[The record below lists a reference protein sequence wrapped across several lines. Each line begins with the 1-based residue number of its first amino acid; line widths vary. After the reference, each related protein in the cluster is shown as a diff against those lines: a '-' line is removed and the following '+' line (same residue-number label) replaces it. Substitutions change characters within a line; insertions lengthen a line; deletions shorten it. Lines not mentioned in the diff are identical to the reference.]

1 MSDTLTIKELLNQS
15 TASLKEA
22 GTGSELDAQI
32 LLGAAVG
39 QPREFLYAW
48 PETPVSDQAQ
58 RELEANLERRLR
70 GEPLAYITGWREFWT
85 FELAITPDVLVPR
98 PETEQ
103 LVSLSLEHVDEVEP
117 SIVVDVGTG
126 SGAIALAIGSER
138 STAHVIGI
146 DTSEACIEVAR
157 ANAVR
162 LDIDNV
168 ELREGHLLETLD
180 IQADVIVSNPP
191 YVENNDP
198 ALLGDGVRFEP
209 PLALCGGDDGL
220 DVIRELVATAPQHLR
235 QQGWLLIEH
244 GMDQGNAVRDIMS
257 EAFSDVRTV
266 RDLSGLDRVTMG
278 AVA

>member
-85 FELAITPDVLVPR
+85 FELALTPDVLVPR

-168 ELREGHLLETLD
+168 ELREGHLLESLD

-191 YVENNDP
+191 YVANDDP

-244 GMDQGNAVRDIMS
+244 GMEQGNAVRDIMS

>member
-1 MSDTLTIKELLNQS
+1 MSDTLTIKDLLNQS

-58 RELEANLERRLR
+58 RELEAKLERRLR

-103 LVSLSLEHVDEVEP
+103 LVSLSLEHVNEVEP

-191 YVENNDP
+191 YVANDDP

-220 DVIRELVATAPQHLR
+220 DVIRELVATAPQHLT

>member
-1 MSDTLTIKELLNQS
+1 MSDTLTIKELLHQTTS
-15 TASLKEA
+15 SLKEA

-32 LLGAAVG
+32 LISAAMG

-48 PETPVSDQAQ
+48 PDTLVSDQAQ

-70 GEPLAYITGWREFWT
+70 GEPLAYITGWRDFWT
-85 FELAITPDVLVPR
+85 FELAVTPDVLVPR

-138 STAHVIGI
+138 RSAHVIGI
-146 DTSEACIEVAR
+146 DKSEACIEVAR

-168 ELREGHLLETLD
+168 ELREGYLLEALD
-180 IQADVIVSNPP
+180 IQANVIVSNPP
-191 YVENNDP
+191 YVANDDP
-198 ALLGDGVRFEP
+198 ALLSDGVRFEP
-209 PLALCGGDDGL
+209 PLALYGGDDGL
-220 DVIRELVATAPQHLR
+220 DIIRELVTTAPQHLAP
-235 QQGWLLIEH
+235 QGWLLLEH
-244 GMDQGNAVRDIMS
+244 GMEQGEAVRDIMN
-257 EAFSDVRTV
+257 EAFSGVRTV
-266 RDLSGLDRVTMG
+266 QDLSGLDRVTMG
-278 AVA
+278 TLA

>member
-58 RELEANLERRLR
+58 RELEAKLERRLR

-191 YVENNDP
+191 YVANDDP

-220 DVIRELVATAPQHLR
+220 DVIRELVATAPQHLT

>member
-1 MSDTLTIKELLNQS
+1 MSDTLTIKELLHQTTS
-15 TASLKEA
+15 SLKEA

-32 LLGAAVG
+32 LIGAAMG

-48 PETPVSDQAQ
+48 PDTLVSDQAQ

-70 GEPLAYITGWREFWT
+70 GEPLAYITGWRDFWT
-85 FELAITPDVLVPR
+85 FELAVTPDVLVPR

-138 STAHVIGI
+138 RSAHVIGI

-168 ELREGHLLETLD
+168 ELREGYLLETLD

-191 YVENNDP
+191 YVANDDP
-198 ALLGDGVRFEP
+198 ALLSDGVRFEP
-209 PLALCGGDDGL
+209 PLALYGGDDGL
-220 DVIRELVATAPQHLR
+220 DIIRELVTTAPQHLAP
-235 QQGWLLIEH
+235 QGWLLLEH
-244 GMDQGNAVRDIMS
+244 GMEQGEAVRDIMN
-257 EAFSDVRTV
+257 EAFSGVRTV
-266 RDLSGLDRVTMG
+266 QDLSGLDRVTMG
-278 AVA
+278 TLA

>member
-1 MSDTLTIKELLNQS
+1 MSDTLTIKELLHQTTS
-15 TASLKEA
+15 SLKEA

-32 LLGAAVG
+32 LIGAAMG

-48 PETPVSDQAQ
+48 PDTLVSDQAQ
-58 RELEANLERRLR
+58 RELETNLERRLR
-70 GEPLAYITGWREFWT
+70 GEPLAYITGWRDFWT
-85 FELAITPDVLVPR
+85 FELAVTPDVLVPR

-138 STAHVIGI
+138 RSAHVIGI

-168 ELREGHLLETLD
+168 ELREGYLLETLD

-191 YVENNDP
+191 YVANDDP
-198 ALLGDGVRFEP
+198 ALLSDGVRFEP
-209 PLALCGGDDGL
+209 PLALYGGDDGL
-220 DVIRELVATAPQHLR
+220 DIIRELVTTAPQHLAP
-235 QQGWLLIEH
+235 QGWLLLEH
-244 GMDQGNAVRDIMS
+244 GMEQGEAVRDIMN
-257 EAFSDVRTV
+257 EAFSGVRTV
-266 RDLSGLDRVTMG
+266 QDLSGLDRVTMG
-278 AVA
+278 TLA

>member
-191 YVENNDP
+191 YVANDDP

-220 DVIRELVATAPQHLR
+220 DVIRELVATAPQHLT

>member
-191 YVENNDP
+191 YVANDDP

-220 DVIRELVATAPQHLR
+220 DVIRELVATAPQHLT

-266 RDLSGLDRVTMG
+266 QDLSGLDRVTMG

>member
-103 LVSLSLEHVDEVEP
+103 LVSLSLEHVNEVEP

-191 YVENNDP
+191 YVANDDP

-220 DVIRELVATAPQHLR
+220 DVIRELVATAPQHLT

>member
-1 MSDTLTIKELLNQS
+1 MSDTLTIKELLTQS

-191 YVENNDP
+191 YVANDDP

-235 QQGWLLIEH
+235 QQGLLLIEH

>member
-1 MSDTLTIKELLNQS
+1 MSDTLTIKELLHQTTS
-15 TASLKEA
+15 SLKEA

-32 LLGAAVG
+32 LIGAAMG

-48 PETPVSDQAQ
+48 PDTQVSDQAQ

-70 GEPLAYITGWREFWT
+70 GEPLAYITGWRDFWT
-85 FELAITPDVLVPR
+85 FELAVTPDVLVPR

-138 STAHVIGI
+138 RSAHVIGI

-168 ELREGHLLETLD
+168 ELREGYLLETLD
-180 IQADVIVSNPP
+180 IQANVIVSNPP
-191 YVENNDP
+191 YVANDDP
-198 ALLGDGVRFEP
+198 ALLSDGVRFEP
-209 PLALCGGDDGL
+209 PLALYGGDDGL
-220 DVIRELVATAPQHLR
+220 DIIRELVTTAPQHLAP
-235 QQGWLLIEH
+235 QGWLLLEH
-244 GMDQGNAVRDIMS
+244 GMEQGEAVRDIMN
-257 EAFSDVRTV
+257 EAFSGVRTV
-266 RDLSGLDRVTMG
+266 QDLSGLDRVTMG
-278 AVA
+278 TLA

>member
-1 MSDTLTIKELLNQS
+1 MSDTLTIKDLNQS

-58 RELEANLERRLR
+58 RELEAKLERRLR

-103 LVSLSLEHVDEVEP
+103 LVSLSLEHVNEVEP

-191 YVENNDP
+191 YVANDDP

-220 DVIRELVATAPQHLR
+220 DVIRELVATAPQHLT

>member
-1 MSDTLTIKELLNQS
+1 MSDTLTIKDLLNQS

-191 YVENNDP
+191 YVANDDP

-220 DVIRELVATAPQHLR
+220 DVIRELVATAPQHLT

>member
-1 MSDTLTIKELLNQS
+1 MSDTLTIKELLHQTTS
-15 TASLKEA
+15 SLKEA

-32 LLGAAVG
+32 LISAAMG

-48 PETPVSDQAQ
+48 PDTLVSDQAQ

-70 GEPLAYITGWREFWT
+70 GEPLAYITGWRDFWT
-85 FELAITPDVLVPR
+85 FELAVTPDVLVPR

-138 STAHVIGI
+138 RSAHVIGI
-146 DTSEACIEVAR
+146 DKSEACIEVAR

-168 ELREGHLLETLD
+168 ELREGYLLEALD
-180 IQADVIVSNPP
+180 IQANVIVSNPP
-191 YVENNDP
+191 YVANDDP
-198 ALLGDGVRFEP
+198 ALLSDGVRFEP
-209 PLALCGGDDGL
+209 PLALYGGDDGL
-220 DVIRELVATAPQHLR
+220 DIIRELVTTAPQHLTP
-235 QQGWLLIEH
+235 QGWLLLEH
-244 GMDQGNAVRDIMS
+244 GMEQGEAVRDIMN
-257 EAFSDVRTV
+257 EAFSGVRTV
-266 RDLSGLDRVTMG
+266 QDLSGLDRVTMG
-278 AVA
+278 TLA

>member
-1 MSDTLTIKELLNQS
+1 MSDTLTIRELLNQS
-15 TASLKEA
+15 TTSLIKA
-22 GTGSELDAQI
+22 GAGSELDAQI

-48 PETPVSDQAQ
+48 PDTPVSDQAQ

-103 LVSLSLEHVDEVEP
+103 LVSLSLEHVDEIEP

-146 DTSEACIEVAR
+146 DTSEACIEVAQ

-191 YVENNDP
+191 YVANDDP

-220 DVIRELVATAPQHLR
+220 DVIRELVATAPQHLT

>member
-1 MSDTLTIKELLNQS
+1 MSDTLTIKELLHQTTS
-15 TASLKEA
+15 SLKDA

-32 LLGAAVG
+32 LIGAAMG

-48 PETPVSDQAQ
+48 PDTLVSDQAQ
-58 RELEANLERRLR
+58 RELETNLERRLR
-70 GEPLAYITGWREFWT
+70 GEPLAYITGWRDFWT
-85 FELAITPDVLVPR
+85 FELAVTPDVLVPR

-138 STAHVIGI
+138 RSAHVIGI

-168 ELREGHLLETLD
+168 ELREGYLLETLD

-191 YVENNDP
+191 YVANDDP
-198 ALLGDGVRFEP
+198 ALLSDGVRFEP
-209 PLALCGGDDGL
+209 PLALYGGDDGL
-220 DVIRELVATAPQHLR
+220 DIIRELVTTAPQHLAP
-235 QQGWLLIEH
+235 QGWLLLEH
-244 GMDQGNAVRDIMS
+244 GMEQGEAVRDIMN
-257 EAFSDVRTV
+257 EAFSGVRTV
-266 RDLSGLDRVTMG
+266 QDLSGLDRVTMG
-278 AVA
+278 TLA

>member
-58 RELEANLERRLR
+58 RELEAKLERRLR

-103 LVSLSLEHVDEVEP
+103 LVSLSLEHVNEVEP

-191 YVENNDP
+191 YVANDDP
-198 ALLGDGVRFEP
+198 ALLGDGVR
-209 PLALCGGDDGL
+209 L
-220 DVIRELVATAPQHLR
+220 
-235 QQGWLLIEH
+235 GWGWTIWAK
-244 GMDQGNAVRDIMS
+244 GKRSRSGVR
-257 EAFSDVRTV
+257 
-266 RDLSGLDRVTMG
+266 
-278 AVA
+278 

>member
-1 MSDTLTIKELLNQS
+1 MSDTLTIKELLDQ
-15 TASLKEA
+15 TTTSLKEA

-32 LLGAAVG
+32 LIGAAMG

-48 PETPVSDQAQ
+48 PDTLVSDQAQ
-58 RELEANLERRLR
+58 RELETNLERRLR
-70 GEPLAYITGWREFWT
+70 GEPLAYITGWRDFWT
-85 FELAITPDVLVPR
+85 FELAVTPDVLVPR

-138 STAHVIGI
+138 RSAHVIGI

-168 ELREGHLLETLD
+168 ELREGYLLETLD

-191 YVENNDP
+191 YVANDDP
-198 ALLGDGVRFEP
+198 ALLSDGVRFEP
-209 PLALCGGDDGL
+209 PLALYGGDDGL
-220 DVIRELVATAPQHLR
+220 DIIRELVTTAPQHLAP
-235 QQGWLLIEH
+235 QGWLLLEH
-244 GMDQGNAVRDIMS
+244 GMEQGEAVRDIMN
-257 EAFSDVRTV
+257 EAFSGVRTV
-266 RDLSGLDRVTMG
+266 QDLSGLDRVTMG
-278 AVA
+278 TLA

>member
-15 TASLKEA
+15 TASLKGLGLVQNLMLRFCSALLWGSRESSLRMA
-22 GTGSELDAQI
+22 GDA
-32 LLGAAVG
+32 G
-39 QPREFLYAW
+39 F
-48 PETPVSDQAQ
+48 DQAQ

-70 GEPLAYITGWREFWT
+70 GEPLAYITGWRDFWT
-85 FELAITPDVLVPR
+85 FELAVTPDVLVPR

-168 ELREGHLLETLD
+168 ELREGYLLETLD
-180 IQADVIVSNPP
+180 IQANVIVSNPP
-191 YVENNDP
+191 YVANDDP
-198 ALLGDGVRFEP
+198 ALLSDGVRFEP
-209 PLALCGGDDGL
+209 PLALYGGDDGL
-220 DVIRELVATAPQHLR
+220 DIIRELVTTAPQHLAP
-235 QQGWLLIEH
+235 QGWLLLEH
-244 GMDQGNAVRDIMS
+244 GMEQGEAVRDIMN
-257 EAFSDVRTV
+257 EAFSGVRTV
-266 RDLSGLDRVTMG
+266 QDLSGLDRVTMG
-278 AVA
+278 TLA